1 MPGTRAD
8 LIQFLE
14 KLRDDPK
21 GWVLGLFFH
30 QISATLTGEKLKAV
44 VENLKAFEKERL
56 CRLFLSDQEAF
67 LYVSENKP
75 DDLKALL
82 IKIRFLSG
90 MQNTTRQEGESYAI
104 YHLTQ
109 DFKKLV
115 ESLKGAV
122 SKPSTPVLTA
132 ASSLTQV
139 FQAHTDS
146 MPFTPAL
153 LGQLE
158 RALQHAD
165 LSNITRRQPVC
176 AIVGKS
182 PPLELFEEIYV
193 ALSDLRKALCPN
205 VDIYESPWL
214 LGRLLETLDRR
225 VLESIIHHDAGS
237 FNKNFSLNLT
247 VKTILGPD
255 FQKFDETLNPSLKE
269 TVLLEIKQSDIFTDI
284 SAYLAARAFA
294 ASKGYRICIDTVT
307 ADSLIFLNREKLGA
321 DFIKLI
327 WNQDLMVY
335 AENKTFLQTLKQ
347 NDPTRVILCR
357 IDDKVA
363 VELGQAMGISLVQGY
378 YIQTLLYQTP
388 KAHTSR

>member
-1 MPGTRAD
+1 MSGTLGD
-8 LIQFLE
+8 LVQFLE
-14 KLRDDPK
+14 KIREEPK
-21 GWVLGLFFH
+21 GWVLGLFFEK
-30 QISATLTGEKLKAV
+30 ISSVLTGEKLKV
-44 VENLKAFEKERL
+44 IIDNLRVFENERL
-56 CRLFLSDQEAF
+56 CRLFLSEKEAF
-67 LYVSENKP
+67 LFVSETRP

-90 MQNTTRQEGESYAI
+90 VQNTLPKEGETYVI
-104 YHLTQ
+104 FHLTE
-109 DFKKLV
+109 DFQKLMDQ
-115 ESLKGAV
+115 LKGMTTV
-122 SKPSTPVLTA
+122 PNKPVLTA
-132 ASSLTQV
+132 VSPLTQV
-139 FQAHTDS
+139 FQTHTDS

-255 FQKFDETLNPSLKE
+255 FQKFDETLNPTLKE

-284 SAYLAARAFA
+284 SAYLAARTFA
-294 ASKGYRICIDTVT
+294 SNKGYRICIDTVT
-307 ADSLIFLNREKLGA
+307 ADSLLFLNREKLGA

-327 WNQDLMVY
+327 WNQDLVLF
-335 AENKTFLQTLKQ
+335 AENKAFLQALKQ
-347 NDPTRVILCR
+347 NDPSRIILCR
-357 IDDKVA
+357 IDDKMA
-363 VELGQAMGISLVQGY
+363 VELGQAMGLSLFQGY
-378 YIQTLLYQTP
+378 YIQKLLYQNP
-388 KAHTSR
+388 KAHKSR

>member
-1 MPGTRAD
+1 MSGTLGD
-8 LIQFLE
+8 LVQFLE
-14 KLRDDPK
+14 KIREEPK
-21 GWVLGLFFH
+21 GWVLGLFFEK
-30 QISATLTGEKLKAV
+30 ISSVLTGEKLKV
-44 VENLKAFEKERL
+44 IIDNLRVFENERL
-56 CRLFLSDQEAF
+56 CRLFLSEKEAF
-67 LYVSENKP
+67 LFVSETRP

-90 MQNTTRQEGESYAI
+90 VQNTLPKEGETYVI
-104 YHLTQ
+104 FHLTE
-109 DFKKLV
+109 DFQKLMDQ
-115 ESLKGAV
+115 LKGMTTV
-122 SKPSTPVLTA
+122 PNKPVLTA
-132 ASSLTQV
+132 VSPLTQV
-139 FQAHTDS
+139 FQTHTDS

-255 FQKFDETLNPSLKE
+255 FQKFDETLNPTLKE

-284 SAYLAARAFA
+284 SAYLAARTFA
-294 ASKGYRICIDTVT
+294 SNKGYRICIDTAT
-307 ADSLIFLNREKLGA
+307 ADSLLFLNREKLGA

-327 WNQDLMVY
+327 WNQDLVLF
-335 AENKTFLQTLKQ
+335 AENKAFLQALKQ
-347 NDPTRVILCR
+347 NDPSRIILCR
-357 IDDKVA
+357 IDDKMA
-363 VELGQAMGISLVQGY
+363 VELGQAMGLSLFQGY
-378 YIQTLLYQTP
+378 YIQKLLYQNP
-388 KAHTSR
+388 KAHKSR

>member
-1 MPGTRAD
+1 MSGTLGD
-8 LIQFLE
+8 LVQFLE
-14 KLRDDPK
+14 KIREEPK
-21 GWVLGLFFH
+21 GWVLGLFFEK
-30 QISATLTGEKLKAV
+30 ISSVLTGEKLKV
-44 VENLKAFEKERL
+44 IIDNLRVFENERL
-56 CRLFLSDQEAF
+56 CRLFLSEKEAF
-67 LYVSENKP
+67 LFVSETRP

-90 MQNTTRQEGESYAI
+90 VQNTLPKEGETYVI
-104 YHLTQ
+104 FHLTE
-109 DFKKLV
+109 DFQKLMDQ
-115 ESLKGAV
+115 LKGMTTV
-122 SKPSTPVLTA
+122 PNKPVLTA
-132 ASSLTQV
+132 VSPLTQV
-139 FQAHTDS
+139 FQTHTDS

-255 FQKFDETLNPSLKE
+255 FQKFDETLNPTLKE

-284 SAYLAARAFA
+284 SAYLAARTFA
-294 ASKGYRICIDTVT
+294 SNKGYRICIDTVT
-307 ADSLIFLNREKLGA
+307 ADSLLFLNREKLGA

-327 WNQDLMVY
+327 WNQDLVSL
-335 AENKTFLQTLKQ
+335 AEDKAFIQALKQ
-347 NDPTRVILCR
+347 NDPSRVVLCR

-363 VELGQAMGISLVQGY
+363 VELGQAIGLSLFQGY
-378 YIQTLLYQTP
+378 YIQKLLYQNP
-388 KAHTSR
+388 KAHKSR